1 MEHVMGSGAV
11 TISSGIAVKQ
21 MGVAI
26 LFLAWQ

>member
-11 TISSGIAVKQ
+11 TISNGIAVKQ

-26 LFLAWQ
+26 LSLAWQ